1 MSKIAKALKRAQ
13 EERVDGAGQQAASTP
28 PAGETQLVG
37 EEAQKPEY
45 RRTQVQETTDLHMER
60 NRLLTDGSAQHIRDA
75 FNVLRAKL
83 LQNTRKE
90 RFNTIMVTS
99 PRRQEG
105 KTIVATNL
113 AMAIARDARQTA
125 LLVDINLRWPGVA
138 QTLGVCRDQ
147 QAGIEDYLIGQME
160 LPELMVNPGIEKL
173 VVLPACQA
181 TTESADLI
189 SSPRMHKMVRECK
202 NRYPDRYVIFD
213 CPHVLDMP
221 DALVF
226 STYVDGVILVVE
238 EGKTSQADI
247 RASIDMLGDANIIGV
262 VLNKH
267 VTQ

>member
-13 EERVDGAGQQAASTP
+13 EERIDTVQSTAAGGAPDDRSLSR
-28 PAGETQLVG
+28 GEAT
-37 EEAQKPEY
+37 QKPQY
-45 RRTQVQETTDLHMER
+45 RHTQVQEATDVHMER

-83 LQNTRKE
+83 LYDTRKE
-90 RFNTIMVTS
+90 SFNSIMVTS
-99 PRRQEG
+99 PRRREG

-125 LLVDINLRWPGVA
+125 LLVDTNLRWPAVA
-138 QTLGVCRDQ
+138 QNLGVCRDQ
-147 QAGIEDYLIGQME
+147 QSGLEDYLLGKME
-160 LPELMVNPGIEKL
+160 LPELMVNPGIDKL
-173 VVLPACQA
+173 VLLPTCQA
-181 TTESADLI
+181 TSESADLI
-189 SSPRMHKMVRECK
+189 SSPRMQDMVRECK

-238 EGKTSQADI
+238 EGKTSQSDV
-247 RASIDMLGDANIIGV
+247 RAAINMLGEANILGV

-267 VTQ
+267 ATQ

>member
-1 MSKIAKALKRAQ
+1 MSKIAKALKKAQ
-13 EERVDGAGQQAASTP
+13 EERVDTGQARSAPVSPESSPASVGGAT
-28 PAGETQLVG
+28 
-37 EEAQKPEY
+37 QKPQY
-45 RRTQVQETTDLHMER
+45 KRTQVQETTDLHMER

-83 LQNTRKE
+83 LRNTRKE
-90 RFNTIMVTS
+90 SLNTIMVTS

-125 LLVDINLRWPGVA
+125 LLVDTNLRWPGVA
-138 QTLGVCRDQ
+138 QTMGVCRDQ
-147 QAGIEDYLIGQME
+147 QAGLEDYLIGEME

-173 VVLPACQA
+173 VVLPACRA
-181 TTESADLI
+181 TSESADLI
-189 SSPRMHKMVRECK
+189 SSPRMQQMVREFK
-202 NRYPDRYVIFD
+202 TRYPDRYVIFD

-226 STYVDGVILVVE
+226 SSYVDGVVLVVE
-238 EGKTSQADI
+238 EGKTSQADV
-247 RASIDMLGDANIIGV
+247 RAAIDMLDEANLLGV

>member
-1 MSKIAKALKRAQ
+1 MSKIAKALKKAQ
-13 EERVDGAGQQAASTP
+13 EERVDTGGAQGAQAQAGSTSSDGGG
-28 PAGETQLVG
+28 ATR
-37 EEAQKPEY
+37 KPEY
-45 RRTQVQETTDLHMER
+45 RHTQVQETTDVHMER

-75 FNVLRAKL
+75 FNVLRANL
-83 LQNTRKE
+83 LHTTRKE
-90 RFNTIMVTS
+90 RLNTIMVTS
-99 PRRQEG
+99 PRRGEG

-125 LLVDINLRWPGVA
+125 LLVDTNLRAPGIA
-138 QTLGVCRDQ
+138 KTMGVCRDQ
-147 QAGIEDYLIGQME
+147 QTGLEDYLIGQME
-160 LPELMVNPGIEKL
+160 LPELMVNPGIDKL

-181 TTESADLI
+181 TVESADLI
-189 SSPRMHKMVRECK
+189 SSPRMQQMVRECK

-213 CPHVLDMP
+213 CSHVLDMP

-238 EGKTSQADI
+238 EGRTSQADI
-247 RASIDMLGDANIIGV
+247 RATLDMLGNATILGV

>member
-1 MSKIAKALKRAQ
+1 MSKIAKALKKAQ
-13 EERVDGAGQQAASTP
+13 EERVDGIRPQDIVASQTDDAHK
-28 PAGETQLVG
+28 AGEET
-37 EEAQKPEY
+37 QKPKY
-45 RRTQVQETTDLHMER
+45 NRTQVQETTALHMER
-60 NRLLTDGSAQHIRDA
+60 NRLLTHGSAQHIRDA

-90 RFNTIMVTS
+90 RLNTLMVTS

-113 AMAIARDARQTA
+113 AMSIARDARQTA
-125 LLVDINLRWPGVA
+125 LLVDTNLRWPGVA

-147 QAGIEDYLIGQME
+147 QMGLEDYLVGQVE

-181 TTESADLI
+181 TSESADLI
-189 SSPRMHKMVRECK
+189 SSPRMQQMVRESK
-202 NRYPDRYVIFD
+202 SRYPDRYVIFD

-238 EGKTSQADI
+238 EGRTTQADI
-247 RASIDMLGDANIIGV
+247 RAAMDMLSDANIIGV